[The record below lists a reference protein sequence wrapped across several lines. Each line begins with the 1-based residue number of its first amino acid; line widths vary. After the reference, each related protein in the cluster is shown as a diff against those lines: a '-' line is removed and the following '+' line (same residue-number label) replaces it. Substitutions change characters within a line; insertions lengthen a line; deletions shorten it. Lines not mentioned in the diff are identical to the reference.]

1 MYWFHLVSFVFYL
14 YTCIYR
20 TSTHIYKYIYGV
32 EIMQILAIVNFILF
46 LLSCEPLII
55 INIINIINI

>member
-32 EIMQILAIVNFILF
+32 EIMQILAIVNFIVF
-46 LLSCEPLII
+46 LLSCEPLIMI
-55 INIINIINI
+55 L